1 MGHWTVPYLLSP
13 AYLACMW
20 AWFLRVG
27 KSTSSS
33 TASRLSADNYTTLRQ
48 ATTGRSSK
56 HFSSRSRQYLLS
68 FRRRYS
74 NRGIS

>member
-1 MGHWTVPYLLSP
+1 MAHWTAPYLLSP

-27 KSTSSS
+27 KLTSSS
-33 TASRLSADNYTTLRQ
+33 TTFTLSADNYTTLRQ

-56 HFSSRSRQYLLS
+56 RSSSRSRQYPLS

-74 NRGIS
+74 NHGIS